1 MENPDPVLERR
12 RMMWLLTLRITRIMW
27 DDLSPIVEVK
37 GFTLSRDEVL
47 LILAV
52 AHADFGGSPHNI
64 ASLADLY
71 GKSPATTMRWVDKF
85 EQVGMFSTT
94 RDGTS
99 RIIRFSLEFR
109 KKHGYLADKAIDE
122 VMPLIKQLSISD

>member
-1 MENPDPVLERR
+1 MNPDPVLERR
-12 RMMWLLTLRITRIMW
+12 RLMWLLTLRITRTLW
-27 DDLSPIVEVK
+27 KDFTPIVETE
-37 GFTLSRDEVL
+37 GFTLSRDEIL

-64 ASLADLY
+64 SSLADLY

-85 EQVGMFSTT
+85 EQMGMFSTA

-99 RIIRFSLEFR
+99 RIIRFSPQFR
-109 KKHGYLADKAIDE
+109 KIHGHLADKAIDE
-122 VMPLIKQLSISD
+122 VMPLIKRIVISD